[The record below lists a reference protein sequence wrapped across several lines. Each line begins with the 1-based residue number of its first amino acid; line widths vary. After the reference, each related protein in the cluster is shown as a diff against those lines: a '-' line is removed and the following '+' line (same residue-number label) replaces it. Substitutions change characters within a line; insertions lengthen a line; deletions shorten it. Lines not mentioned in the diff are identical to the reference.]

1 MDCSGNIG
9 RLKGCWIA
17 ELLLGMLDMLNITY
31 FGNETKRKNIPNIPT
46 FEPYNFPTI
55 KLYLKNCYARIMI
68 AQIVFIIILAAAI
81 YLFSKN
87 AGKIRRN
94 ILLGK
99 DVDLSDNP
107 GLRWKT
113 MGLVAIGQS
122 KMVKRPLAAV
132 MHIFIYVGFVIIN
145 LEVMEIMIDG
155 VFGSHRIFSKLL
167 GSLYGLLIGGF
178 EILAVLVLVACVT
191 FLARRNIAKLKRFGG
206 VEMTNWPRS
215 DANYILIIEI
225 FLMTAFLTMNAADH
239 KLQLLN
245 YGHYIKAGSFPV
257 SQFIG
262 RLLPDNASSLEI
274 TERCCWWFHI
284 IGILAFLNYLPYS
297 KHFHILMAFPN
308 TYYSNLHPKGQF
320 TNMASV
326 TNEVKAM
333 IDPSFAPQAA
343 GEPGRFGA
351 KDVTDL
357 TWKNLLDAYTCTE
370 CGRCTSVCPANQTG
384 KLLSPRKIMMDTR
397 DRITEVGNNIDKHG
411 KDHQDGK
418 SLLDDY
424 ISREEL
430 WACTTC
436 NACTDACPVNIN
448 PLEIITEMRR
458 FVVMEESQAPASL
471 NNMFGNVENNGAPW
485 KYSAADRLNWKD
497 GQ

>member
-1 MDCSGNIG
+1 MKSQ
-9 RLKGCWIA
+9 
-17 ELLLGMLDMLNITY
+17 
-31 FGNETKRKNIPNIPT
+31 TKTNIPT
-46 FEPYNFPTI
+46 LQHSNLSTNNI
-55 KLYLKNCYARIMI
+55 SLKNYYARIMI
-68 AQIVFIIILAAAI
+68 AQILFIIILAFAI

-94 ILLGK
+94 ILFGR
-99 DVDLSDNP
+99 DTDRSDNP
-107 GLRWKT
+107 ALRWRT
-113 MGLVAIGQS
+113 MAKVALGQT
-122 KMVKRPLAAV
+122 KMTKRPFAAI
-132 MHIFIYVGFVIIN
+132 MHFFIYVGFIIIN
-145 LEVMEIMIDG
+145 LEVLEIMIDG
-155 VFGSHRIFSKLL
+155 VFGSHRIFSRPL

-178 EILAVLVLVACVT
+178 EILAVLVLIACIT
-191 FLARRNIAKLKRFGG
+191 FLVRRNIGRLKRFSG
-206 VEMTNWPRS
+206 VEMTEWPKS

-225 FLMTAFLTMNAADH
+225 LLMTAFLTMNAADH

-245 YGHYIKAGSFPV
+245 FGHYIKAGSFPV
-257 SQFIG
+257 SSFLIP
-262 RLLPDNASSLEI
+262 LLPDNTHSLEI
-274 TERCCWWFHI
+274 IERACWWFHI

-297 KHFHILMAFPN
+297 KHFHILLAFPN
-308 TYYSNLHPKGQF
+308 TYYSNLNPKGKF

-333 IDPSFAPQAA
+333 LDPSFVPETT
-343 GEPGRFGA
+343 GEIARFGA

-357 TWKNLLDAYTCTE
+357 TWKNLMEAYTSTE

-397 DRITEVGNNIDKHG
+397 DRITEVGKNIDKHG

-418 SLLDDY
+418 TLLDNY
-424 ISREEL
+424 ITREEL

-436 NACTDACPVNIN
+436 NACTEACPVNID

-458 FVVMEESQAPASL
+458 YIAMEESKAPASL

-485 KYSAADRLNWKD
+485 KYSAADRLNWKPL
-497 GQ
+497 